1 MNILQIIDKKRNG
14 LSLSEEEINYFIKGY
29 VDEDIQDYQASA
41 LLMAICING
50 MNDEESVYLTNAMIE
65 SGDTLDL
72 SSISGIKV
80 DKHSTGGVSDTTSIC
95 LVPLLACKGLK
106 VAKMSGR
113 GLGHTGGTLD
123 KLSVFDGIK
132 LDRQADEICKIVERV
147 GGVIVSQTGN
157 LAPADKKLYALR
169 DATSTVQSIPL
180 VASSVMSKKIAS
192 GNDIIVLDI
201 KVGEGA
207 FMKNNEEARH
217 LARLCIE
224 IGRAHNK
231 KTSAVISDMNAPLGN
246 TVGCALETMES
257 IGVLRGEKGRLTD
270 LVFVLYR
277 EILKHAGM
285 TTSREEFDE
294 LIASGAPLD
303 KLKEIISALGGSVEF
318 FDKTLTPNATFKA
331 QKEGYITAITP
342 TKLGLLVN
350 DLGGGRKNKT
360 DSINTNV
367 GIKLLVHIGDY
378 VTKDTVI
385 AEGYDIKDSQ
395 LDFVQTELNNLI
407 KIDSQNTTTPPLV
420 VEIID

>member
-1 MNILQIIDKKRNG
+1 MDILQIIDKKRNG
-14 LSLSEEEINYFIKGY
+14 LPLSEAEINYFIKGY
-29 VDEDIQDYQASA
+29 VEENIQDYQASA

-50 MNDEESVYLTNAMIE
+50 MSDEEAVWLTNAMIE

-72 SSISGIKV
+72 KSISGTKV

-113 GLGHTGGTLD
+113 GLGFTGGTLD
-123 KLSVFDGIK
+123 KLSVFEGIR
-132 LDRQADEICKIVERV
+132 LDRSADEICEIVERV

-157 LAPADKKLYALR
+157 LVPADKKLYALR
-169 DATSTVQSIPL
+169 DATATVQSIPL
-180 VASSVMSKKIAS
+180 IASSVMSKKLAS

-207 FMKNNEEARH
+207 FMKTTEDAKH

-224 IGRAHNK
+224 IGKAHGK
-231 KTSAVISDMNAPLGN
+231 QVSAVISDMDIPLGD
-246 TVGCALETMES
+246 TVGCACETMEAV
-257 IGVLRGEKGRLTD
+257 GVLKGEKGRLTD

-277 EILKHAGM
+277 EILKNAGLK
-285 TTSREEFDE
+285 TDRSEFYE
-294 LIASGAPLD
+294 LINSGKPLQ
-303 KLKEIISALGGSVEF
+303 KLKEIVSALGGSTEF

-331 QKEGYITAITP
+331 QQEGYVSAITP
-342 TKLGLLVN
+342 SALGMLVN
-350 DLGGGRKNKT
+350 NLGGGRKNKT

-378 VTKDTVI
+378 VSKDTVI
-385 AEGYDIKDSQ
+385 AEGYDINETQ

-407 KIDSQNTTTPPLV
+407 SITEQKTNEPPLV